1 MKNQNTGRLGFTL
14 IELLVVVLTIGILA
28 SVALPQYQ
36 KAVLK
41 ARVTEIK
48 SFLNAA
54 EKGLAIY
61 RMQENNSNSQ
71 DGVAGELDVDLSSFG
86 EISSGNLQML
96 TQKSGNWS
104 AFVYHSGEIVLWT
117 YADKMGGESTI
128 IINTANS
135 PTTYHCGYLH
145 ENDKGKEICEALAS
159 GDSRWVIELGS

>member
-1 MKNQNTGRLGFTL
+1 MKNQNTGSLGFTL
-14 IELLVVVLTIGILA
+14 IELLVVVLIIGILA

-61 RMQENNSNSQ
+61 KMEEHEEPA
-71 DGVAGELDVDLSSFG
+71 DGITGQLDVDLSSFG
-86 EISSGNLQML
+86 EISSGMLQML
-96 TQKSGNWS
+96 TQKSGNWT
-104 AFVYHSGEIVLWT
+104 AIVYANGQIVLWT
-117 YADKMGGESTI
+117 HADKMGGESTI